1 MLGQGSTSC
10 CLKLS
15 VAVAPPFPC
24 LNCQYEFA
32 EPCAKTLDEVF
43 NIVHTSMY
51 SPGFQTRLV
60 DSLVTLVS
68 MIRQAA

>member
-15 VAVAPPFPC
+15 VAPPFPC

-32 EPCAKTLDEVF
+32 ERCAKTLDEVF
-43 NIVHTSMY
+43 NTVHTSMY
-51 SPGFQTRLV
+51 SLGFRTRLV